1 MKTLLLIDS
10 HALIHRAYHALPPFT
25 SPKGEPTGA
34 LYGFS
39 TMMLRALN
47 DFKPDYVAAAFD
59 LPGKTFRHEVYEE
72 YKAKRPATEDALISQ
87 LKKLPELAEA
97 FGVYCLSSPG
107 FEADDVLGAIV
118 DRVKDLKIIIVSGD
132 MDILQLVDDDRVV
145 VYTMK
150 KGVNDTVTYDEKKVF
165 ERYGFAPKLL
175 TDFKGLKGDPSD
187 NIVGVRG
194 IGEKTATDL
203 IKKFGTLENL
213 YKKIKPVLAPAKAS
227 KENIKNKFP
236 ELKERTIQLL
246 LDHKEDAFF
255 SKTLATIRKDAPID
269 FNLEKARF
277 NLNKE
282 KLKDMFLELG
292 FNSLVKR
299 ISGETVVEIGEV
311 TPPPKPPPFKV
322 RGGGEERDINLSLGG
337 GIISR
342 EKNDLSFVLIRN
354 NQIFGKPDFD
364 KKIISNDIKNLI
376 KISKKT
382 PKDFFDLTIA
392 NWAADSEKRTLDLL
406 EDPKEALDA
415 LPTIYKDVLSKIKER
430 DVEKVVYEIEFPLI
444 PILAEM
450 EKSGI
455 GLDEKFLVKF
465 KKEISVKISKI
476 EEKIYK
482 VAGES
487 FNINS
492 PAQVGEI
499 LAKLGIA
506 GRARTATGKIST
518 KESELLKLKDKHP
531 AINFLLEHRELS
543 KLFNTYINPLLE
555 LARAKGKAHTTFN
568 QTGTVTGR
576 LSSDSPNLQNIP
588 IRSELGSKIRSA
600 FVSSPGFTF
609 LSFDYSQIELK
620 ILAVLSEDEKMV
632 DAFKK
637 GMDIHAMVASEI
649 NNVSRDKITTAMR
662 SHAKT
667 INFGIVFGMGV
678 RKLAQSTGMSQ
689 QDAQKFYDEYFK
701 DFPKVKSYIEK
712 VKKEAKEK
720 GFVSTIF
727 GRKRFFDLEKIRYD
741 KFLQSEMER
750 MAFNAVIQGSD
761 SDIVKKAMAEISKKM
776 NHTNVRP
783 ILQIHDELLYEVR
796 DDILKVSIPKM
807 KEIMEGVVK
816 FPIPLSVE
824 VKSGKNWGNLKHL
837 NI

>member
-47 DFKPDYVAAAFD
+47 DFKPDYVVAAFD
-59 LPGKTFRHEVYEE
+59 LPGKTFRHEAYEE
-72 YKAKRPATEDALISQ
+72 YKAKRPSIEDALISQ

-97 FGVYCLSSPG
+97 FGVYCLNSPG

-118 DRVKDLKIIIVSGD
+118 EKIKKEKDLKVIIVSGD
-132 MDILQLVDDDRVV
+132 MDILQLVEDDKIV

-150 KGVNDTVTYDEKKVF
+150 KGVNDTVTYNENKVF
-165 ERYGFAPKLL
+165 ERYGFDPKLIP
-175 TDFKGLKGDPSD
+175 DFKGLKGDPSD

-213 YKKIKPVLAPAKAS
+213 YKNLKGPTKAKILVS
-227 KENIKNKFP
+227 KEIKD
-236 ELKERTIQLL
+236 RTINLL
-246 LDHKEDAFF
+246 LEHEEDAFF
-255 SKTLATIRKDAPID
+255 SKTLATIRKDAPVD
-269 FNLEKARF
+269 FSLEKAKF
-277 NLNKE
+277 SLKKE
-282 KLKDMFLELG
+282 KLTEMFLELG

-299 ISGETVVEIGEV
+299 LGDDSPTVLNSNVSSGANPTSILPIFS
-311 TPPPKPPPFKV
+311 T
-322 RGGGEERDINLSLGG
+322 NT
-337 GIISR
+337 
-342 EKNDLSFVLIRN
+342 LSFVLVRDGK
-354 NQIFGKPDFD
+354 IFGNPDFN

-376 KISKKT
+376 KLSGNPPAGG

-392 NWAADSEKRTLDLL
+392 NWAADSEKRTIDL
-406 EDPKEALDA
+406 PKNPEEALA
-415 LPTIYKDVLSKIKER
+415 LLPDFYQKILKKIKEKN
-430 DVEKVVYEIEFPLI
+430 VERIVYEIEFPLI

-450 EKSGI
+450 EKNGI
-455 GLDEKFLVKF
+455 GLDEKFLTKF
-465 KKEISVKISKI
+465 KKEISGKIGKI
-476 EEKIYK
+476 EEKIQK
-482 VAGES
+482 TTGEN

-518 KESELLKLKDKHP
+518 KESELFKLKDKHP
-531 AINFLLEHRELS
+531 VINFLLEHREIS
-543 KLFNTYINPLLE
+543 KLFSTYVNPLLE
-555 LARAKGKAHTTFN
+555 LARAQGKAHTTFN

-588 IRSELGSKIRSA
+588 IRSELGSKIRNA
-600 FVSSPGFTF
+600 FVSSPGFSF

-620 ILAVLSEDEKMV
+620 ILAVLSGDEKMIN
-632 DAFKK
+632 AFKK
-637 GMDIHAMVASEI
+637 GMDVHAMVASEI

-701 DFPKVKSYIEK
+701 DFPKVKLYIEK
-712 VKKEAKEK
+712 VKKEAKEL
-720 GFVSTIF
+720 GFVSTLF
-727 GRKRFFDLEKIRYD
+727 GRKRFFDLEKTKYD
-741 KFLQSEMER
+741 RFLQSEMER

-761 SDIVKKAMAEISKKM
+761 SDIVKKAMAEIHQKM
-776 NHTNVRP
+776 DSANVRP

-796 DDILKVSIPKM
+796 DDIFKVSAPKM
-807 KEIMEGVVK
+807 KEIMENVVK